1 MLENDFFFFFCINLL
16 ESSFK
21 EAVPERTT
29 ARFLLSTSGDGI
41 KTAVQHGITFIV
53 NNNNNPPAL
62 FLSYRKL
69 LHKMCDHNQQLF
81 LYNKSLVIVLF
92 LI

>member
-1 MLENDFFFFFCINLL
+1 MLGNDFFFFCINLL

-41 KTAVQHGITFIV
+41 KTAVQHRITFIV
-53 NNNNNPPAL
+53 NNNNPPAL